1 MESKD
6 PIDYVTVSEKAK
18 KGWQVAFAGM
28 GVNLALGLLY
38 AWSVFAKFLRDDLG
52 WTATQS
58 QLPYMIACGV
68 FAVLMVPGGRIQDKI
83 GPRYVIMAAAVFAGL
98 GLIGS
103 SFSLNVAGLTIFF
116 GIFFGMAI
124 GMGYSSTTPPAIKWF
139 GPEKR
144 GLVTG
149 LVVSGFGVA
158 AVYAAPL
165 ANVLVNAFGLAIT
178 FFIFGIS
185 FFIIVLILS
194 RFIKNPP
201 RGYIPPL
208 SPAIITGIK
217 EKETALQREFEWY
230 EMLRTPQFYILWFM
244 FCFGS
249 LAGLMVIGQLSS
261 IALEQAGITLGFV
274 LVAILAIFNAVGR
287 IAGGLMFDKIGQT
300 LTLFIIFVAQGVN
313 FLLFNT
319 YGSLST
325 LLLGTIVAG
334 FCYGACLSVF
344 PATTAG
350 LFGVRNLGI
359 NYGLVFLAWGAGG
372 VFGGL
377 IGGQVR
383 DLTGS
388 YFAAYIIAAALC
400 LLGAALTFLLK
411 PIPGPLSEN

>member
-1 MESKD
+1 M
-6 PIDYVTVSEKAK
+6 T
-18 KGWQVAFAGM
+18 FAGL
-28 GVNLALGLLY
+28 GVNLALGILY

-68 FAVLMVPGGRIQDKI
+68 FAMLMVPGGRIQDKI
-83 GPRYVIMAAAVFAGL
+83 GPRFVIMGAAVFTGL
-98 GLIGS
+98 GLFGS
-103 SFSLNVAGLTIFF
+103 SFFLSVTGLSIFF

-139 GPEKR
+139 GAEKR

-165 ANVLVNAFGLAIT
+165 SSLLLNSFGLPAT
-178 FFIFGIS
+178 FAIFGAS
-185 FFIIVLILS
+185 FFILVMVLAQ
-194 RFIKNPP
+194 FITNPP
-201 RGYIPPL
+201 QGYL
-208 SPAIITGIK
+208 PALPSTRFPGVK
-217 EKETALQREFEWY
+217 TKKSGPQREFEWY

-244 FCFGS
+244 FCFGA

-274 LVAILAIFNAVGR
+274 LVAILAIFNAGGR
-287 IAGGLMFDKIGQT
+287 IIGGIMFDKIGRT
-300 LTLFIIFVAQGVN
+300 LTLLIIFVAQGLN
-313 FLLFNT
+313 FLFFST
-319 YGSLST
+319 YGSLTT

-344 PATTAG
+344 PATTAA
-350 LFGVRNLGI
+350 LFGVKNLGV
-359 NYGLVFLAWGAGG
+359 NYGFVFLAWGAGG

-383 DLTGS
+383 DLTGD
-388 YFAAYIIAAALC
+388 YFAAYLTAAVLC
-400 LLGAALTFLLK
+400 LIGAALTFLIK
-411 PIPGPLSEN
+411 PIPKPLP